1 MRVGVTGATGFIGKR
16 LAHALTSAGHE
27 LTAFPRGAGGLELGA
42 PIEPALFAQLDVVVH
57 AAAYLP
63 ASYDDPAEARR
74 CLEVNGL
81 GSLAL
86 LEAAHRAGVR
96 RVILL
101 SGNLYRSSAEPAAE
115 SSPLDPS
122 ARAVFYLASKAY
134 AETVAQW
141 YRSTNRLEVVLLR
154 ASSVYGPGLHR
165 GMLATFTRRL
175 LRGEPIVVQNGG
187 AYRVDLVDVAD
198 VAQAVVAT
206 LGTVADGPLNIGA
219 GVATSSRELAQL
231 LVELTGAS
239 PRLVEIE
246 PETQPPAPFAPLSIE
261 RARALIGFAPRSLRE
276 GLTDYV
282 VWSRTQL
289 G

>member
-1 MRVGVTGATGFIGKR
+1 MRVGVTGATGFIGT
-16 LAHALTSAGHE
+16 HVVHSLTFAGHQ
-27 LTAFPRGAGGLELGA
+27 LTTFPRGAAGLELGA
-42 PIEPALFAQLDVVVH
+42 PIEPDLFTGLEVVVH

-74 CLEVNGL
+74 CLELNGL
-81 GSLAL
+81 GTLAL

-101 SGNLYRSSAEPAAE
+101 SGNLYRSSSEPADEA
-115 SSPLDPS
+115 SPLDPS

-141 YRSTNRLEVVLLR
+141 YRATARLEVVILR
-154 ASSVYGPGLHR
+154 ASSVYGAGLHR

-187 AYRVDLVDVAD
+187 TYRVDLVDVAD
-198 VAQAVVAT
+198 VAHAVVAT
-206 LGTVADGPLNIGA
+206 LGAVADGPLNIGA
-219 GVATSSRELAQL
+219 GVATSSRELAQV

-239 PRLVEIE
+239 PRVVALE
-246 PETQPPAPFAPLSIE
+246 PETQPPAPFAPLSIA
-261 RARALIGFAPRSLRE
+261 RARTLIGFTPRSLRD

-282 VWSRTQL
+282 AWTRTQL